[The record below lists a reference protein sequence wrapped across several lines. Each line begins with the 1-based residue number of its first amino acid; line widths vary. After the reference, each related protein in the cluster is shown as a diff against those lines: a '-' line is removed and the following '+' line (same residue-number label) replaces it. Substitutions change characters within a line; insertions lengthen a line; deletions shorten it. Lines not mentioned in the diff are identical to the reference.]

1 MMPSRPSL
9 LIRKTELSFGTLYLP
24 LDNIR
29 YNKYI
34 EVMARKLQ
42 TEIKQKAPFSSIEE
56 EVYLNLLRT
65 GDALSQKVER
75 VLRASGL
82 SGTQY
87 NVLRI
92 LRGAGSAGLTCGE
105 TGERMVTRDPDIT
118 RLLDR
123 LEKRKLITRARDTRD
138 RRVVKARITR
148 EGLRVLDTLDK
159 PLTDLQHDLFAHV
172 PPKDL
177 RKLSSLL
184 EQVRLPEG

>member
-1 MMPSRPSL
+1 MPSRL
-9 LIRKTELSFGTLYLP
+9 TLVIRKTELSFGTVYLQ
-24 LDNIR
+24 LDNSR
-29 YNKYI
+29 YHDHI
-34 EVMARKLQ
+34 TGVTRKLQ

-65 GDALSQKVER
+65 GDALSQKVEK

-105 TGERMVTRDPDIT
+105 TGERMVTHDPDIT

-123 LEKRKLITRARDTRD
+123 LEKRKLITRARDIRD
-138 RRVVKARITR
+138 RRVVKTKITR
-148 EGLRVLDTLDK
+148 EGLRLLDTLDK
-159 PLTDLQHDLFAHV
+159 PLMDLQHNLFAHV
-172 PPKDL
+172 TPKDL

>member
-1 MMPSRPSL
+1 MTL
-9 LIRKTELSFGTLYLP
+9 LGPALLRRKTEFALATALP

-29 YNKYI
+29 YHIYYGYVAK
-34 EVMARKLQ
+34 KLQ
-42 TEIKQKAPFSSIEE
+42 AEIKQKAPFSSIEQ

-65 GDALSQKVER
+65 GDALSQKVEK

-105 TGERMVTRDPDIT
+105 TGERMVTHDPDIT

-138 RRVVKARITR
+138 RRVVKTKITR
-148 EGLRVLDTLDK
+148 EGLRLLVTLDK
-159 PLTDLQHDLFAHV
+159 PLTDLQHNLFAHV